1 MKSITIHGLE
11 DPLNTLIR
19 EKAHQQ
25 RLSLNKTIKKLLAES
40 LGLTAGNHKDHHR
53 DFSDLCGVWTAEDIE
68 EFTANS
74 KDFSAIDLRD
84 WV

>member
-19 EKAHQQ
+19 EKARNQ

-40 LGLTAGNHKDHHR
+40 LGLTTSNYKDHHH

-74 KDFSAIDLRD
+74 KDFSSIDPKD

>member
-19 EKAHQQ
+19 EKARHQ
-25 RLSLNKTIKKLLAES
+25 RPSLNKTIKKLLAES
-40 LGLTAGNHKDHHR
+40 FGLTTGNHKDDH

-74 KDFSAIDLRD
+74 KNFSAIDPKD